1 MVRVLGIDPGIAGA
15 CSLYCPDEP
24 VPNVPWM
31 FELPTIGEGNKK
43 EIDYRDLRDR
53 IYPLRADVAFIEQQV
68 AFLPKK
74 RDADGKTMIGPDGK
88 EIVDEWGATSMARF
102 MGSYFALRCL
112 VSVLDIPLRQVN
124 PATWKAAFNL
134 RGKNSKGGTDDT
146 ARQLVLQRY
155 PQCAPF
161 LKFKYHQHRAEA
173 YLIAV
178 YGARMWRRE
187 GENLDIPD

>member
-1 MVRVLGIDPGIAGA
+1 MRILGIDPGISGA
-15 CSLYCPDEP
+15 IALYCPDEP
-24 VPNVPWM
+24 VPNADWM
-31 FELPTIGEGNKK
+31 FELPTVGDGNKK
-43 EIDYRDLRDR
+43 ELNYVELRDR
-53 IYPLRADVAFIEQQV
+53 VYALKPDVAFIEQQV
-68 AFLPKK
+68 AFMPKK
-74 RDADGKTMIGPDGK
+74 KNEVTG
-88 EIVDEWGATSMARF
+88 ELEVDEWGATSMARF
-102 MGSYFALRCL
+102 MGSYYALRCL

-134 RGKNSKGGTDDT
+134 RGKTKGAGTDDG

-155 PQCAPF
+155 PACAPH

-178 YGARMWRRE
+178 YGARLWRRE

>member
-1 MVRVLGIDPGIAGA
+1 MRILGIDPGISGA
-15 CSLYCPDEP
+15 CALYCPDEP
-24 VPNVPWM
+24 VPNVDWM
-31 FELPTIGEGNKK
+31 FELPTLGEGNKK
-43 EIDYRDLRDR
+43 ELDYRALRDS
-53 IYPLRADVAFIEQQV
+53 IWSLKPTVAFIEQQV
-68 AFLPKK
+68 AFVPKK
-74 RDADGKTMIGPDGK
+74 KNEETGEMEAD
-88 EIVDEWGATSMARF
+88 VWGATSMARF
-102 MGSYFALRCL
+102 MGSYYALRCL

-155 PQCAPF
+155 PATAQY

-178 YGARMWRRE
+178 YGARMWKRE